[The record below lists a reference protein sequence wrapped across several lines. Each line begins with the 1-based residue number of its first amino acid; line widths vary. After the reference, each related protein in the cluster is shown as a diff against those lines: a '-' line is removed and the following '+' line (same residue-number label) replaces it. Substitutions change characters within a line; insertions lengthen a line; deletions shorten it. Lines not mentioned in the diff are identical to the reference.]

1 MSGDVW
7 IAVVAMAAVS
17 FAIKAAG
24 PVVLGGRSL
33 PPAVERM
40 IALIPAALLTALVIV
55 ETFAAHE
62 GRALVLDAR
71 AAGIA
76 VATLAAV
83 RRAPM
88 LVVLV
93 LAASVTALL
102 RLTLGLG

>member
-1 MSGDVW
+1 MTEVW
-7 IAVVAMAAVS
+7 IAIAAMTAVS

-24 PVVLGGRSL
+24 PVVLGGRAL
-33 PPAVERM
+33 PPAAERL
-40 IALIPAALLTALVIV
+40 IALIPAALLTALVV
-55 ETFAAHE
+55 TQTFASHD

-76 VATLAAV
+76 VAVVAAT

-93 LAASVTALL
+93 LAAGTTALL
-102 RLTLGLG
+102 RLAG